1 MKNVFYLFLLIVTT
15 LQSQTFIPTNIG
27 VFNTPNVSRTD
38 VGDYDNDGDLDIIL
52 NGSYNSSNHLEIY
65 NNDGSGNF
73 SLSETTFS
81 EVFSNGQ
88 VEFIDYDNDND
99 LDVFVSGWNASSIYK
114 TILYRNDI
122 GLFSEVS
129 FSFQGNISNS
139 QFGWSDLDNDGDLD
153 VVLSGNN
160 DAIQDYIYV
169 YENLGNDTFMEVNT
183 PLVAYSQGR
192 TLMGDLDNDGDNDI
206 VIGGLN
212 IPPFESSYKIYRND
226 GNFNFTFITD
236 LDGFMNGDAEL
247 RDCNHDGFL
256 DITKTGA
263 DFTGMTSTKIYLN
276 NGSFTFSEYGGG
288 ISSTINNDMS
298 FVSADY
304 NGNGELDF
312 LLTEQSGSVIY
323 INSGSMSLTP
333 VNAGIPA
340 GAFDDVEIADFD
352 NDHDI
357 DVFVM
362 SESKCEVYN
371 NQIAVPNTI
380 PDSPL
385 NLSSVVTE
393 NNVELTWS
401 EAFDTESP
409 NSQLNYNIYVGTST
423 GMTDVVTPMS
433 DVSNGYRKI
442 VTIGNAQYKKSFHL
456 SNLADGIYY
465 WSVQSIDNQYEGSGF
480 APEQSFTIVSIEEEE
495 EEEDNLSDEVI
506 IYPNPTNGIVN
517 IETEIQDYEIVIHN
531 TLGQQVL
538 SFEKT
543 NDTIL
548 NLTKLESGLYFLLF
562 KDRKEGGRVKVIK
575 ILIPRN

>member
-1 MKNVFYLFLLIVTT
+1 MKNVFYLFLLVVTT

-27 VFNTPNVSRTD
+27 VFNTPNVSRAD
-38 VGDYDNDGDLDIIL
+38 VGDYDNDGDLDIVL
-52 NGSYNSSNHLEIY
+52 NGSYGANSHLKIY
-65 NNDGSGNF
+65 NNDGLGNF
-73 SLSETTFS
+73 SLSTVTFS

-99 LDVFVSGWNASSIYK
+99 LDIFVSGWSASSTYK

-122 GLFSEVS
+122 GIFNEVS
-129 FSFQGNISNS
+129 FSFQSNIANT

-169 YENLGNDTFMEVNT
+169 YENLGSDNFIEVNT
-183 PLVAYSQGR
+183 PLVACSQGR

-236 LDGFMNGDAEL
+236 LDGYMNGDAEL

-276 NGSFTFSEYGGG
+276 NGSFTFSEYSGG
-288 ISSTINNDMS
+288 ISSTMNNDMS
-298 FVSADY
+298 FISADY

-312 LLTEQSGSVIY
+312 LLTEQGGSIIY
-323 INSGSMSLTP
+323 TNSGSMSLTEF
-333 VNAGIPA
+333 NATGIPA

-362 SESKCEVYN
+362 NESKCEVYN
-371 NQIAVPNTI
+371 NQITVSNTI

-385 NLSSVVTE
+385 NLNSIVTG
-393 NNVELTWS
+393 NNVELTWGS
-401 EAFDTESP
+401 AFDVESP
-409 NSQLNYNIYVGTST
+409 NSQLNYNVYVGTSS
-423 GMTDVVTPMS
+423 GMTDVVSPMS
-433 DVSNGYRKI
+433 DLSNGYRKI
-442 VTIGNAQYKKSFHL
+442 VTIGNTQYKKSFQL
-456 SNLADGIYY
+456 SNLAVGTYY
-465 WSVQSIDNQYEGSGF
+465 WSVQSIDNQYEGSTF
-480 APEQSFTIVSIEEEE
+480 ATEQSFAIISLNVEEYNLEEKVIV
-495 EEEDNLSDEVI
+495 
-506 IYPNPTNGIVN
+506 YPNPTNGIVN
-517 IETEIQDYEIVIHN
+517 IESVIQDYEIAVHN
-531 TLGQQVL
+531 VLGQQVL
-538 SFEKT
+538 NFEKNNYT
-543 NDTIL
+543 SLDL
-548 NLTKLESGLYFLLF
+548 SELQSGLYFLIF
-562 KDRKEGGRVKVIK
+562 KDGKYSGRDKVVKVFIT
-575 ILIPRN
+575 RN